1 MKVIWRQGYDK
12 WVEFR
17 QSVIGAAGNGTISQ
31 AEMFKILGNRAN
43 MGRGDFFS
51 EVGKEEN
58 SDECKII

>member
-43 MGRGDFFS
+43 MGRGA
-51 EVGKEEN
+51 G
-58 SDECKII
+58 